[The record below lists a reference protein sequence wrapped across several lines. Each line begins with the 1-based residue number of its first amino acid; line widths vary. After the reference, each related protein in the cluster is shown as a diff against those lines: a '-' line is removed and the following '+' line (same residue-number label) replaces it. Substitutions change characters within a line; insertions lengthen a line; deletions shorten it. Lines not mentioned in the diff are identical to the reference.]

1 MQLNLDI
8 KFDTF
13 FTAPWNQSACL
24 AQMNQ
29 LQHPYVPNFAEAQVN
44 TSSQF
49 SQSNYAHYYGF

>member
-1 MQLNLDI
+1 MECI

-13 FTAPWNQSACL
+13 FAAPWNQSSCL

-29 LQHPYVPNFAEAQVN
+29 LQHAYVPNFAEAQVN
-44 TSSQF
+44 TSFQF